1 MLRTCI
7 VLLLYG
13 TVLTGVQLNL
23 IPLPGAFPYSYAA
36 QDPSGNIYLAG
47 TTAGTIPL
55 LNPIQS
61 TLSSGNCSPE
71 QSYFQACPTAFV
83 AKLDPTGTKIV
94 YSTYLGS
101 GQQYA
106 VSGLAVDTAGSVYL
120 SGTASPP
127 SFMPSA
133 SGQAFLYKLNPA
145 GSALLYS
152 LSIAASTS
160 GNAVAVDSAGNAY
173 FAGASF
179 DSNFPTFNST
189 FTMPQ
194 AKNTFATNDGGAT
207 WHDIDGGLPAQSIV
221 NSLAI
226 DPTNTAVLYAAT
238 TTGIFKSVNA
248 GIAWAQLLPAATT
261 AQQILLDPKSPST
274 LYVLHGPS
282 TPATQFAKSTD
293 GGNTWQDLTAAL
305 PPAWVPTVPL
315 SIGSI
320 ALDPENSQNVWMS
333 IDAIGAPSVFRSTDG
348 GQQWQDVHDFPAY
361 FVATAASP
369 GASGT
374 SVFVD
379 PTDSSRV
386 YVCCTAVLAS
396 TAHGVFRSD
405 DGGQTWIVG
414 GPGIASPPV
423 VDPAD
428 PSTLYSS
435 GNALVVSTNE
445 GQTWTQMPMSP
456 LAPAT
461 RAGNLAVEPTGG
473 LYQVFDYGTLLK
485 STNGGSPWT
494 ALTGPWIENSEILA
508 LDPVN
513 PSSTFYVA
521 SATPSGEHA
530 FLTKIDPSGAY
541 VWATVFGGSE
551 LDSAQAVAVDAAGNP
566 YVAGVTSSL
575 DFPTVNAFQ
584 PTNASQPAGRF
595 NSAFITRFDTNG
607 KIIYSSYLGG
617 SSNQTVTAIAAD
629 ADGNAYVAGYTA
641 SSDFPVLN
649 PLQATRGFGLST
661 GFVSKIEPS
670 GGALIYSTYLGG
682 TDTWAVSAVSAMAIT
697 PQGGVWVAGST
708 SSIALPL
715 VGALQP
721 SNTGDEYLAEIDP
734 TGARWE
740 FSTYIGQ
747 NILAVSP
754 QTNGNLW
761 LALGGSTGELD
772 FGPPP
777 TTPAGVPLILS
788 TYNAASF
795 ALSDIVAPGEAVAI
809 FGEQFASAAQQAPS
823 YPLPNALG
831 GVSVTVGGIAA
842 PLYYVSP
849 GQIKFQVPYGVPLGS
864 AALAVT
870 SGSQT
875 GQRTLTIAAVAP
887 GIFTASGDGNSSNAL
902 VVHASDY
909 SRVTASNPAHA
920 GEYLAMFC
928 TGLGATDPPATAGQA
943 AQTAGLSAEYFF
955 GMDIS
960 GREAMTT
967 YAGLA
972 ALPSQLPSAC
982 RSRAWRRGYRLRY
995 GPSSHV
1001 VHRKQSTRAT
1011 LGAISTAHCWARW
1024 PDRETSS
1031 AISETAR
1038 RGRGGLYT
1046 TSHRWC
1052 KGRHSWLQP
1061 ERYRWRHRR

>member
-1 MLRTCI
+1 
-7 VLLLYG
+7 
-13 TVLTGVQLNL
+13 
-23 IPLPGAFPYSYAA
+23 
-36 QDPSGNIYLAG
+36 
-47 TTAGTIPL
+47 
-55 LNPIQS
+55 
-61 TLSSGNCSPE
+61 
-71 QSYFQACPTAFV
+71 V
-83 AKLDPTGTKIV
+83 AKLDPTGTKIL

-106 VSGLAVDTAGSVYL
+106 VSGLAVDTAGSVYI

-127 SFMPSA
+127 SFIPSA

-145 GSALLYS
+145 GSALVYS
-152 LSIAASTS
+152 LSITASTS

-179 DSNFPTFNST
+179 DSNFPTLNST
-189 FTMPQ
+189 FTIPPVN
-194 AKNTFATNDGGAT
+194 NTFATNDGGTT
-207 WHDIDGGLPAQSIV
+207 WHAIDAGLPAQSIV

-238 TTGIFKSVNA
+238 TTGVYKSVNA
-248 GIAWAQLLPAATT
+248 GTTWAQLLPAATT
-261 AQQILLDPKSPST
+261 AQRILLDPKSPST
-274 LYVLHGPS
+274 LYVLYGPGP
-282 TPATQFAKSTD
+282 TAQPTQFAKSTD
-293 GGNTWQDLTAAL
+293 GGNTWQNLTAAL

-320 ALDPENSQNVWMS
+320 ALDPGNSQNVWMS

-348 GQQWQDVHDFPAY
+348 GLEWQDVHDFPAY

-369 GASGT
+369 GATGA

-396 TAHGVFRSD
+396 TAHGVFRSED
-405 DGGQTWIVG
+405 AGQTWIVG
-414 GPGIASPPV
+414 GPGLTGPPV
-423 VDPAD
+423 LDPAD
-428 PSTLYSS
+428 PSTLYAS

-445 GQTWTQMPMSP
+445 GQTWTQMPVSP

-461 RAGNLAVEPTGG
+461 RAGNLAVDPTGG
-473 LYQVFDYGTLLK
+473 LYQVFDYGSLLK
-485 STNGGSPWT
+485 STNGGSTWT

-530 FLTKIDPSGAY
+530 FLARIGPAGAY
-541 VWATVFGGSE
+541 VWATVFGGSKI
-551 LDSAQAVAVDAAGNP
+551 DSAQAVAADAAGNP

-584 PTNASQPAGRF
+584 ATNAGKSAGLS
-595 NSAFITRFDTNG
+595 NSAFVTRFDTNG
-607 KIIYSSYLGG
+607 RIIYSSYLGG
-617 SSNQTVTAIAAD
+617 SWNQTETAIAAD
-629 ADGNAYVAGYTA
+629 ADGNAYVAGYT
-641 SSDFPVLN
+641 SSSNFPILN
-649 PLQATRGFGLST
+649 PLQATQGFGLST

-682 TDTWAVSAVSAMAIT
+682 SDTWATSAVSTIAIT
-697 PQGGVWVAGST
+697 PRGSVWVAGST
-708 SSIALPL
+708 TSIALPL
-715 VGALQP
+715 IGALQP
-721 SNTGDEYLAEIDP
+721 SNTGEEYLAEIDA
-734 TGARWE
+734 TGANWD

-754 QTNGNLW
+754 QANGNLW
-761 LALGGSTGELD
+761 LAVGGSTGELD
-772 FGPPP
+772 FGPPA
-777 TTPAGVPLILS
+777 TIPASVPLILS

-795 ALSDIVAPGEAVAI
+795 ALSDTVAPGEAVAI
-809 FGEQFASAAQQAPS
+809 FGEQLAPAVQQALS

-831 GVSVTVGGIAA
+831 SVSVTVGGIAA

-849 GQIKFQVPYGVPLGS
+849 GQINFQVPYGVPLGS

-870 SGSQT
+870 NGSQS

-887 GIFTASGDGNSSNAL
+887 DIFTASGDGNSGNAV

-943 AQTAGLSAEYFF
+943 AQATGLLAGYFF
-955 GMDIS
+955 VDIA
-960 GREAMTT
+960 GREDTPT

-972 ALPSQLPSAC
+972 PGYAGLYQVNFQVPADQESGVTVINFEIGIGSSQLVPLWC
-982 RSRAWRRGYRLRY
+982 NKYRPLLGKMARP
-995 GPSSHV
+995 GNPVCHQ
-1001 VHRKQSTRAT
+1001 RNSTT
-1011 LGAISTAHCWARW
+1011 LARW
-1024 PDRETSS
+1024 PLDNFSS
-1031 AISETAR
+1031 
-1038 RGRGGLYT
+1038 LV
-1046 TSHRWC
+1046 
-1052 KGRHSWLQP
+1052 
-1061 ERYRWRHRR
+1061 

>member
-7 VLLLYG
+7 VLLLFG
-13 TVLTGVQLNL
+13 TVLTAAQLNL
-23 IPLPGAFPYSYAA
+23 IALPGAFPYTYAA

-47 TTAGTIPL
+47 TTTGTIPL
-55 LNPIQS
+55 VNPIQS
-61 TLSSGNCSPE
+61 TLSGGNCSPE

-83 AKLDPTGTKIV
+83 AKLDPTGTKV
-94 YSTYLGS
+94 LYSTYLGS

-106 VSGLAVDTAGSVYL
+106 VSGVAVDTAGSVYI

-127 SFMPSA
+127 GLIRLA
-133 SGQAFLYKLNPA
+133 SGAFLYKLNPA
-145 GSALLYS
+145 GSALVYS

-179 DSNFPTFNST
+179 DSNFPTLNST
-189 FTMPQ
+189 FTIPPV
-194 AKNTFATNDGGAT
+194 KNTFVTNDGGAT
-207 WHDIDGGLPAQSIV
+207 WHAIDAGLPAQSIV

-238 TTGIFKSVNA
+238 TTGIYKSVNA
-248 GIAWAQLLPAATT
+248 GITWARLLPAATT

-274 LYVLHGPS
+274 LYALYGPS
-282 TPATQFAKSTD
+282 TQPTQFAKSTD
-293 GGNTWQDLTAAL
+293 GGNTWQNLTAAL

-361 FVATAASP
+361 FVGTAASP
-369 GASGT
+369 GSNGA

-386 YVCCTAVLAS
+386 YVCCTDVLAS

-414 GPGIASPPV
+414 GPGITNPPV
-423 VDPAD
+423 LDPAD
-428 PSTLYSS
+428 PSTLYAP
-435 GNALVVSTNE
+435 GNALGVSTNE
-445 GQTWTQMPMSP
+445 GQTWTQMPLSP
-456 LAPAT
+456 LAPTT
-461 RAGNLAVEPTGG
+461 RAGNLAVDPTGG

-485 STNGGSPWT
+485 SLNGGSTWT
-494 ALTGPWIENSEILA
+494 AVIGPWIENSAILA

-513 PSSTFYVA
+513 SSSTFYVA

-530 FLTKIDPSGAY
+530 FLAKIDPSGVY
-541 VWATVFGGSE
+541 LWATVFGGSKI
-551 LDSAQAVAVDAAGNP
+551 DSAQAVAVDAAGNP
-566 YVAGVTSSL
+566 YVAGVTNSP

-584 PTNASQPAGRF
+584 STNAGKPAGLF
-595 NSAFITRFDTNG
+595 DSAFVTRFDTNG

-617 SSNQTVTAIAAD
+617 SSTQTATAIAAD
-629 ADGNAYVAGYTA
+629 ADGNAYVAGYT
-641 SSDFPVLN
+641 SSSNFPILN
-649 PLQATRGFGLST
+649 PLQATQGFGLST

-682 TDTWAVSAVSAMAIT
+682 SDTWATSAVSALAIT
-697 PQGGVWVAGST
+697 PRGGVWVAGST
-708 SSIALPL
+708 SSMALPL

-721 SNTGDEYLAEIDP
+721 SNTGEEYLAEIDP
-734 TGARWE
+734 TGASWD
-740 FSTYIGQ
+740 FSTYFGQ
-747 NILAVSP
+747 GILAVSP

-761 LALGGSTGELD
+761 LAVGGSTGELD

-795 ALSDIVAPGEAVAI
+795 ALSDTVAPGEAVAI
-809 FGEQFASAAQQAPS
+809 FGEQFAPAAQQS
-823 YPLPNALG
+823 SLYPLPNALG

-849 GQIKFQVPYGVPLGS
+849 GQINFQVPYGVPLGS
-864 AALAVT
+864 AVLAVT
-870 SGSQT
+870 NGSQS

-943 AQTAGLSAEYFF
+943 AQATGLLADYFF
-955 GMDIS
+955 VDIA
-960 GREAMTT
+960 GREDMPT

-972 ALPSQLPSAC
+972 PGYAGLYQVNFQVPADQESGVTVVSFYMGGVNSQLVPL
-982 RSRAWRRGYRLRY
+982 W
-995 GPSSHV
+995 V
-1001 VHRKQSTRAT
+1001 Q
-1011 LGAISTAHCWARW
+1011 
-1024 PDRETSS
+1024 
-1031 AISETAR
+1031 
-1038 RGRGGLYT
+1038 
-1046 TSHRWC
+1046 
-1052 KGRHSWLQP
+1052 
-1061 ERYRWRHRR
+1061 